1 MREKYVALIPDS
13 VASLRE
19 IKRSGEMPNESQ
31 QHIVHKIMLE
41 FPDIDEARA
50 IRLVEIFVEGL
61 HEVVQKLRVKMEQKR
76 HSVHAG

>member
-1 MREKYVALIPDS
+1 
-13 VASLRE
+13 
-19 IKRSGEMPNESQ
+19 MPNESQ
-31 QHIVHKIMLE
+31 QHIAHKIMLE

-76 HSVHAG
+76 HSARAE